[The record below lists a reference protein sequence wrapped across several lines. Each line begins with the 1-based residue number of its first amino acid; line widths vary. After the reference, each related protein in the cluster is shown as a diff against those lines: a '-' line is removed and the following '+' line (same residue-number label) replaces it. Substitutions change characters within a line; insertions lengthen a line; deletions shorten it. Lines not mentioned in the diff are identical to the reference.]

1 MDIPAGD
8 LDLLTI
14 GEIVVDMISVE
25 ETQDLGDAYTF
36 RKYQGGAPANIAG
49 YVAKLAGK
57 SAVISKTGVGTFGQF
72 LKAEL
77 QRAGVLTDYL
87 VMDNCVQTTII
98 FITRSRDIADSEAYR
113 NGDYQLRPEDI
124 NEDAIRR
131 AKVVHASTFALSREP
146 CRGAIERAFQIAQ
159 EQNKI
164 ISLDPNYNPAIWPHR
179 KEAREVLRRMFRYA
193 TITKPSLEDAERIFG
208 RGKTPED
215 YIRLFHE
222 MGPDTIVLTMG
233 ADGII
238 LSQEGKM
245 SRIPARPVMVADA
258 TGAGDAFWA
267 GFLVAMLD
275 RNSLRDCALI
285 GRELVERKLTTVGTL
300 PDFIDREELYSRA
313 REQTGDDGL
322 SGG

>member
-1 MDIPAGD
+1 MDIPTGD
-8 LDLLTI
+8 LDLLAI

-25 ETQDLGDAYTF
+25 ETQDLGDAFTF

-49 YVAKLAGK
+49 YVAKLAGI
-57 SAVISKTGVGTFGQF
+57 SAVISKTGVGAFGQF

-77 QRAGVLTDYL
+77 ERASVLTDYL
-87 VMDNCVQTTII
+87 VMDNRVQTTII
-98 FITRSRDIADSEAYR
+98 FITRSQDIADSEAYR

-124 NEDAIRR
+124 NEDAVRR
-131 AKVVHASTFALSREP
+131 AKVVHASTFALSCEP

-159 EQNKI
+159 EHKI
-164 ISLDPNYNPAIWPHR
+164 ISLDPNYNPAIWPQR

-193 TITKPSLEDAERIFG
+193 TISKPSLEDAERIFG
-208 RGKTPED
+208 SGKTPED

-222 MGPDTIVLTMG
+222 MGPNTIVFTMG

-245 SRIPARPVMVADA
+245 SHIPARPVTVADA

-275 RNSLRDCALI
+275 HYPLRDCALI

-313 REQTGDDGL
+313 RERTGDEL
-322 SGG
+322 